1 MILDLMESFVGIA
14 ASVTGTSRGVG
25 VGITYETPLGDVA
38 FVMSSRRQLP
48 VSRVRGAV
56 Q

>member
-1 MILDLMESFVGIA
+1 MGSVGIA

-25 VGITYETPLGDVA
+25 VGTTYQLFLGDMPV
-38 FVMSSRRQLP
+38 VRRSWRDLP

-56 Q
+56 R